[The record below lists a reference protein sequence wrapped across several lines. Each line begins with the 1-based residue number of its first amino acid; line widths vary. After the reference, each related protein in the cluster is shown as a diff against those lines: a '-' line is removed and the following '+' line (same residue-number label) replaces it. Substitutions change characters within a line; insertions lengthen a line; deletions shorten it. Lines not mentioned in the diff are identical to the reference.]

1 MSSDDGGFYLI
12 AKCKG
17 FYNQN
22 ISNGEHKRVEPEA
35 TLLRDDFWRLTSFSE
50 RRDLEL

>member
-22 ISNGEHKRVEPEA
+22 ISNEENKRVEPEA
-35 TLLRDDFWRLTSFSE
+35 PLLREDFWRLTSFLE
-50 RRDLEL
+50 RRELEL